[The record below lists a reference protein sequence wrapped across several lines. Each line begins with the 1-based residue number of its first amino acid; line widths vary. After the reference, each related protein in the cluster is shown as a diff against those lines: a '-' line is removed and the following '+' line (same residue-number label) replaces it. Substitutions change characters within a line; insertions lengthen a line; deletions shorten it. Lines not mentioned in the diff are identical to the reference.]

1 MGVKK
6 LKLQKASN
14 PDKKKSEKNFRR
26 SFTGENGE
34 EFNLESYLFEACDI
48 LRGNMDASDFKAY
61 IFPMLFYKR
70 ISDVFDDEYHELL
83 KETNNEKF
91 ASNPINHRFQIPKG
105 SHWNDLRKE
114 SQQLGQKLIKSFL
127 EIEKANPDTL
137 YDIFG
142 DTNWGKLSDELM
154 VDLIEHFDK
163 VDLSNSKLS
172 TDKLGRAYE
181 YLIKRFADLS
191 NKKAGEFYTP
201 RSVTSLI
208 TKILDPKDTES
219 IYDPACGT
227 GGMLIEAINFIKEKK
242 GDWRKMKLYGQESNL
257 STSSIARINLFM
269 HRLDDFKIKRED
281 TLRRPQYLDN
291 QSLAKFDIV
300 LANPPFSLKK
310 WGYELW
316 KNDPYGRAFAGL
328 PPDSYGDYA
337 WVQHMLSSMK
347 EKTGRVGVVLSS
359 GALFRGTEKT
369 IRKNILEKYD
379 YLVAVIQMGSNIFY
393 GATIAP
399 CILIFKHKKSES
411 EKGNVLFIDASEM
424 YQPGRAQNYL
434 TEEHVDQILK
444 IYQNREE
451 KQHVSKIIKL
461 SKIAEEDW
469 NLSVSRYIEP
479 ESKEIIVPLEQAS
492 SDLKMAISAFEKS
505 EQELKKILEKEKL
518 L

>member
-1 MGVKK
+1 MIYLAKK
-6 LKLQKASN
+6 II
-14 PDKKKSEKNFRR
+14 KKKDGKKFRR

-70 ISDVFDDEYHELL
+70 ISDVFDDEYQKLL
-83 KETNNEKF
+83 KETNDEKF
-91 ASNPINHRFQIPKG
+91 AKNPINHRFTIPEG
-105 SHWNDLRKE
+105 YHWNDLRKE
-114 SQQLGQKLIKSFL
+114 SKQLGQKLIKSFL

-137 YDIFG
+137 FDIFG
-142 DTNWGKLSDELM
+142 DTNWGKLSDKLM
-154 VDLIEHFDK
+154 IDLVEHFNK
-163 VDLSNSKLS
+163 VNLSNSSLT

-191 NKKAGEFYTP
+191 NKAAGEFYTP
-201 RSVTSLI
+201 RSITALI

-227 GGMLIEAINFIKEKK
+227 GGMLLEAVNQIKEKK
-242 GDWRKMKLYGQESNL
+242 QDWRKTKLYGQESNL

-281 TLRRPQYLDN
+281 TLRRPQFLDGD
-291 QSLAKFDIV
+291 SLAKFDIV

-328 PPDSYGDYA
+328 PPNNYGDFA

-359 GALFRGTEKT
+359 GALFRGTEKI
-369 IRKNILEKYD
+369 IRQNIIEKYD
-379 YLVAVIQMGSNIFY
+379 YLVAIIQIAPNVFY

-399 CILIFKHKKSES
+399 CILIFRYKKTES
-411 EKGNVLFIDASEM
+411 EKGNVLLINASEI
-424 YQPGRAQNYL
+424 YEKGRAQNYL
-434 TEEHVDQILK
+434 RETHVNEILK
-444 IYQNREE
+444 IYKNREE
-451 KQHVSKIIKL
+451 KKHVSKIV
-461 SKIAEEDW
+461 KISEIAKEDW
-469 NLSVSRYIEP
+469 NLSVTRYIEP
-479 ESKEIIVPLEQAS
+479 ISKEKIIPLKQAS
-492 SDLKMAISAFEKS
+492 SDLKQAIDAFEKS
-505 EQELKKILEKEKL
+505 EKELEKVLKKEKL
-518 L
+518 Q

>member
-1 MGVKK
+1 MEKK
-6 LKLQKASN
+6 
-14 PDKKKSEKNFRR
+14 FRR
-26 SFTGENGE
+26 SFNGKDGE

-70 ISDVFDDEYHELL
+70 VSDVFDAEYQKLL
-83 KETNNEKF
+83 KETNDEKF
-91 ASNPINHRFQIPKG
+91 ANNPINHRFQIPKG

-114 SQQLGQKLIKSFL
+114 SKQLGRKLIKSFL
-127 EIEKANPDTL
+127 EIEKVNPDTL

-154 VDLIEHFDK
+154 VELIDHFNK
-163 VDLSNSKLS
+163 VNLSNSELS

-208 TKILDPKDTES
+208 TQILSPKDTES

-227 GGMLIEAINFIKEKK
+227 GGMLIEAINFIKNKK
-242 GDWRKMKLYGQESNL
+242 HDWRKTKLYGQESNL

-269 HRLDDFKIKRED
+269 HRLDDFKIRRED
-281 TLRRPQYLDN
+281 TLRRPQYLDG

-328 PPDSYGDYA
+328 PPDNYGDYA

-359 GALFRGTEKT
+359 GALFRNSEKI

-393 GATIAP
+393 GATISP
-399 CILIFKHKKSES
+399 CILIFKHTKSES

-424 YQPGRAQNYL
+424 YLPGRAQNFL
-434 TEEHVDQILK
+434 TEEHVDKILK
-444 IYQNREE
+444 IYNNREKIRHISRIVKISTIE
-451 KQHVSKIIKL
+451 K
-461 SKIAEEDW
+461 EDW

-479 ESKEIIVPLEQAS
+479 DSKESIIPLEQAS
-492 SDLKMAISAFEKS
+492 SDLKKAINTFEKS
-505 EQELKKILEKEKL
+505 EQELKTILEKEKL

>member
-1 MGVKK
+1 MNVGRLNSKK
-6 LKLQKASN
+6 IKPL
-14 PDKKKSEKNFRR
+14 KKKSTKSFRR

-70 ISDVFDDEYHELL
+70 ISDVFDDEYQKLL
-83 KETNNEKF
+83 KETSNEKF
-91 ASNPINHRFQIPKG
+91 AKNPINHRFQIPDG
-105 SHWNDLRKE
+105 CHWNDLRKQ
-114 SQQLGQKLIKSFL
+114 SKQLGQKLIKSFL
-127 EIEKANPDTL
+127 EIEKTNPDTL

-154 VDLIEHFDK
+154 IELIEHFNK
-163 VDLSNSKLS
+163 VNLSNSELS
-172 TDKLGRAYE
+172 ADKLGRAYE
-181 YLIKRFADLS
+181 YLIKQFADLS

-201 RSVTSLI
+201 RSVTALI
-208 TKILDPKDTES
+208 TKILVPKDTES

-227 GGMLIEAINFIKEKK
+227 GGMLIEAINQIKEKNQ
-242 GDWRKMKLYGQESNL
+242 DWRKTKLYGQESNL

-269 HRLDDFKIKRED
+269 HRLDDFQIKRGD
-281 TLRRPQYLDN
+281 TLRKPQFLDG
-291 QSLAKFDIV
+291 QSLAKFDVI

-328 PPDSYGDYA
+328 PPDEYGDFA

-359 GALFRGTEKT
+359 GALFRNTEKT
-369 IRKNILEKYD
+369 IRQNIIEKYD

-393 GATIAP
+393 GASIAP
-399 CILIFKHKKSES
+399 CILIFKHKKSKS
-411 EKGNVLFIDASEM
+411 EKGNVLIINASKI
-424 YQPGRAQNYL
+424 YQPGRTQNYL
-434 TEEHVDQILK
+434 RENHVNEILK

-451 KQHVSKIIKL
+451 KQYVSKIVNL
-461 SKIAEEDW
+461 SEIAEQDW
-469 NLSVSRYIEP
+469 NLLVPRYVEP
-479 ESKEIIVPLEQAS
+479 EPKEKSIPLKQAS
-492 SDLKMAISAFEKS
+492 SDLKKAINTFEKS
-505 EQELKKILEKEKL
+505 EHELGKILQKEKL